1 MTQTSDLTSTFVSL
15 MLARRGLAP
24 TPAFHPEHAAEKMPA
39 KDFVVP
45 ASARVLSGPEIAVRV
60 VAIAALLLAAGV
72 NMRNSS
78 PSASSEPAAIHA

>member
-24 TPAFHPEHAAEKMPA
+24 TPAFHAEHAAGKMPA
-39 KDFVVP
+39 KDFVAP
-45 ASARVLSGPEIAVRV
+45 ASTRILSGSEIAVRV
-60 VAIAALLLAAGV
+60 VAIAALLLAAGA
-72 NMRNSS
+72 NMSNSP